1 MDSQRLPFLLAF
13 NSLTRLKAADIKAI
27 LDYYDGDAAEA
38 WLHPHRWGELA
49 VLSREAENDLLE
61 QVKTK
66 DPEALFTQWLNSGCR
81 VASWED
87 EEYPELLRHI
97 YDPPLLLFY
106 HGTLPQPEDITLAMI
121 GSRQATSYGRQ
132 AAEIFARDLAAQGAV
147 IVSGMARGI
156 DGVCHR
162 AALSAG
168 GRTVAVLGSG
178 LDVIYPPEHD
188 RLYADICAHGAV
200 VSEFPLGTEALPY
213 NFPRRNRLISGLSR
227 GVIVVEAG
235 AKSGTLRT
243 VDYALEQ
250 GRDVFCVP
258 GNVTSGNS
266 RGTNRLLKEGAAAMM
281 TCAEDV
287 WRVYSDAPLI
297 QPAAPAPRAPAEDP
311 EDRRLLIALQE
322 PKRAD
327 ELIAQG
333 LTGLDIAGL
342 QARLT
347 LLEISGRI
355 RQLPGKY
362 YQTVIRSIR
371 A

>member
-13 NSLTRLKAADIKAI
+13 NSLPRLKAAEVKAI
-27 LDYYDGDAAEA
+27 VEYFDGDVGEA
-38 WLHPHRWGELA
+38 WRRPQEWAGIA
-49 VLSREAENDLLE
+49 VLSREAEEELLARH
-61 QVKTK
+61 KAC
-66 DPEALFTQWLNSGCR
+66 DPEKLFSQWLDFGCK
-81 VASWED
+81 VTAWGDED
-87 EEYPELLRHI
+87 YPLLLRNI
-97 YDPPLLLFY
+97 YDPPLVLFY
-106 HGTLPQPEDITLAMI
+106 HGQLPGAEDITLAMV
-121 GSRQATSYGRQ
+121 GSRQASSYGRQ
-132 AAEIFARDLAAQGAV
+132 VAEIFARDLAAQGCIV
-147 IVSGMARGI
+147 VSGLARGI
-156 DGVCHR
+156 DGICHK
-162 AALSAG
+162 AALSVS
-168 GRTVAVLGSG
+168 GRTLAVLGSG

-188 RLYADICAHGAV
+188 KLYADICQSGAV

-213 NFPRRNRLISGLSR
+213 NFPRRNRLISGLSL

-250 GRDVFCVP
+250 GRDVYCVP
-258 GNVTSGNS
+258 GSVTSATS
-266 RGTNRLLKEGAAAMM
+266 RGTNRLIKEGAAAMM

-287 WRVYSDAPLI
+287 WQNYSQAPLVR
-297 QPAAPAPRAPAEDP
+297 PASPSPRPRTEDP
-311 EDRRLLIALQE
+311 EERRLLLALKE

-333 LTGLDIAGL
+333 LTALSIGEL
-342 QARLT
+342 QARLSM
-347 LLEISGRI
+347 LEIKGLI

>member
-13 NSLTRLKAADIKAI
+13 NSLTRLKAVETKAI
-27 LDYYDGDAAEA
+27 LEYYDGDAREA
-38 WLHPHRWGELA
+38 WLHPADWGRVA
-49 VLSREAENDLLE
+49 VLSPGAEAGLLE
-61 QVKTK
+61 QVRAL
-66 DPEALFTQWLNSGCR
+66 DPDALFTEWLNSGCR
-81 VASWED
+81 ATVLGD
-87 EEYPELLRHI
+87 DDYPRLLQQI

-106 HGTLPQPEDITLAMI
+106 HGSLPRPEDITLAMI
-121 GSRQATSYGRQ
+121 GSRQASSYGRQ
-132 AAEIFARDLAAQGAV
+132 VAEIFARDLAAQGGV
-147 IVSGMARGI
+147 IVSGMARGV
-156 DGVCHR
+156 DGISHR
-162 AALSAG
+162 AALDAG

-188 RLYADICAHGAV
+188 RLYADICGQGAV
-200 VSEFPLGTEALPY
+200 ISEFPLGTEALPY

-243 VDYALEQ
+243 VDFALEQ

-258 GNVTSGNS
+258 GNVTSSTS
-266 RGTNRLLKEGAAAMM
+266 RGTNRLLKEGAAEMM

-287 WRVYSDAPLI
+287 WRHYSDAPLVA
-297 QPAAPAPRAPAEDP
+297 AAPPARRGPTEDA
-311 EDRRLLIALQE
+311 EDRRLLLALKE
-322 PKRAD
+322 PHRAD
-327 ELIAQG
+327 ELIAAG
-333 LTGLDIAGL
+333 LTQLDIAQL
-342 QARLT
+342 QSRLT